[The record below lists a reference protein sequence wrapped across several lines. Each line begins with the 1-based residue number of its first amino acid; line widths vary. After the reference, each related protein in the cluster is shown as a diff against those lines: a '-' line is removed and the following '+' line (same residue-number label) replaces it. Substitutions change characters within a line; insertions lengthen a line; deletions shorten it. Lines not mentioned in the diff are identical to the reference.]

1 VIELRKRKKKVMG
14 IKTEAIIKALQNISA
29 AKNQQEKK
37 VLVAKFKH
45 DFPEN
50 LDWLDMFSE
59 DKVAEFE
66 KYQTQ
71 LPEIEGYKLLK
82 TIGSGASGQV
92 FLATELN
99 SNKKVAIKIPM
110 IFLTTEQMHRFAHES
125 RLLSRLSHSNI
136 ARIEETGLI
145 AKDNL
150 PFIVMEY
157 VDGKTI
163 HQYCKD
169 EQLNFKQIIELF
181 KQVLDAVQYAHNKG
195 IVHRDIKPENI
206 LVNNQGQ
213 VKLLDFGIALATNNS
228 TQQLTQLTK
237 TGEIVGTLAYMS
249 PEQVSGNDDLDT
261 RADVYSL
268 GVVLYQLLSDS
279 LPYQVD
285 AGKIFAAISQ
295 IIEDLPKKLTTQNHK
310 IDANLATIVHHA
322 IEKSPEA
329 RYQSPRDFKNDLD
342 NWIKGEGISVKQQS
356 LWHSLKHLAQQ
367 HKAIVTGAALAVAG
381 LILGL
386 VFAVSFA
393 VKEQKAREIAEVNKL
408 KAEISAKTNKHTS
421 NFINKLLVSAD
432 PNSIHGDKI
441 TMLQAI
447 ENAEDVIKQELDGE
461 ELVELNVRVLLAHI
475 YVSIGK
481 NKKSQ
486 EQIDKAKNIL
496 SNYPNLEEYSEIN
509 YEIQLTQANIY
520 RDRNETEKLIKLIQ
534 NVMPTLKSY
543 PVHEFQMKNAL
554 AYAYYTEGKI
564 DKAEVVIAQALKK
577 PSPEVKIED
586 KLTIQ
591 STQAMLML
599 SKGEFKNAKKL
610 NESILKEKIQIYGK
624 DHRAVLT
631 TLNSLA
637 NIDEELGNLDDAA
650 KTYLKIIKIENSR
663 EYGDSSIPLTT
674 KLSYLHTIIKN
685 KKMEEAYE
693 YSQGLLNEMLEK
705 LGENHQLTL
714 EVRGNRA
721 YILENLGKL
730 KEAKQ
735 QYIELMK
742 IISKR
747 KTKDVPSLA
756 VENNYAMLLEKLG
769 EYQHSQQMY
778 KKLLN
783 DAKSTVGENHVY
795 YALFSG
801 NYGELLLSMKEYKMA
816 KPILVKSHEKILA
829 TFGENHE
836 RTRKAKKR
844 LEQLAKHE

>member
-1 VIELRKRKKKVMG
+1 MG
-14 IKTEAIIKALQNISA
+14 TQTEEIIKALQNISA
-29 AKNQQEKK
+29 AENQQVKD
-37 VLVAKFKH
+37 VLIAKFKH

-50 LDWLDMFSE
+50 LDWLDMFSD
-59 DKVAEFE
+59 DKVSEFE
-66 KYQTQ
+66 KYQKH
-71 LPEIEGYKLLK
+71 LPEINGYELIKK
-82 TIGSGASGQV
+82 IGSGASGQV
-92 FLATELN
+92 FLAHELK
-99 SNKKVAIKIPM
+99 SHKKVAIKIPM
-110 IFLTTEQMHRFAHES
+110 IFLTAEQMHRFTHEG
-125 RLLSRLSHSNI
+125 RLLSRLSHPHI
-136 ARIEETGLI
+136 AQIEKTGLI

-157 VDGKTI
+157 VDGQTI

-169 EQLNFKQIIELF
+169 RQLNFKQIIELF

-206 LVNNQGQ
+206 LVTQQGL

-310 IDANLATIVHHA
+310 VDANLATIVHHA

-356 LWHSLKHLAQQ
+356 LWHSLKHLARQ

-381 LILGL
+381 LVLGL
-386 VFAVSFA
+386 VFAISFA
-393 VKEQKAREIAEVNKL
+393 LKEQKAREIAEVNKQ

-447 ENAEDVIKQELDGE
+447 ENAEDVIKQELGGE

-475 YVSIGK
+475 YMSIGK

-486 EQIDKAKNIL
+486 EQINQAKVIL
-496 SNYPNLEEYSEIN
+496 RKHPNLEEYSELN

-520 RDRNETEKLIKLIQ
+520 RDRNETEKLINLIQ
-534 NVMPTLKSY
+534 NIMPSLKSH

-564 DKAEVVIAQALKK
+564 DKAEIVIKQALKK
-577 PSPEVKIED
+577 TSPEIRVED

-591 STQAMLML
+591 STLAMLML
-599 SKGEFKNAKKL
+599 SKGEFQKAKEL
-610 NESILKEKIQIYGK
+610 NEFILKEKIKIYGK
-624 DHRAVLT
+624 DHRAVLV

-637 NIDEELGNLDDAA
+637 NIDKELGNFDEAA
-650 KTYLKIIKIENSR
+650 KTYLKIIKIEDSR
-663 EYGDSSIPLTT
+663 EYGESSIPLTT
-674 KLSYLHTIIKN
+674 KLNYLHTIIKN

-693 YSQGLLNEMLEK
+693 YSQELLDEMLEK

-714 EVRGNRA
+714 EIRGNRA

-730 KEAKQ
+730 NEAKE
-735 QYIELMK
+735 QYSELMK
-742 IISKR
+742 IISRR

-778 KKLLN
+778 QTLLS
-783 DAKSTVGENHVY
+783 DAQLTVGENHVY
-795 YALFSG
+795 YAIFSG
-801 NYGELLLSMKEYKMA
+801 NYGELLLSMKKYNLA
-816 KPILVKSHEKILA
+816 KPILEKSYEKIFA

-844 LEQLAKHE
+844 LVQLAKHE